1 MMIYSTNYCEDLDP
15 ILRIAFD
22 SAEEQSKAEN
32 ILFKNVIQRLSEMGI
47 ITITRFNKLIHVTI
61 KDKERAHLIEHEG
74 TRITDCTCPRCG
86 NIVGES
92 YEDGRITVPYCDLC
106 GQKLEWD

>member
-1 MMIYSTNYCEDLDP
+1 MMVYRTNYDEELDP
-15 ILRIAFD
+15 TLCITFD
-22 SAEEQSKAEN
+22 SEEEHSEAEK
-32 ILFKNVIQRLSEMGI
+32 ILFKNVIHRLSEMGV
-47 ITITRFNKLIHVTI
+47 ITISRFNKSIHITI

-86 NIVGES
+86 NVVGES